1 MNDRNKDL
9 RDKLYERQDQLTNY
23 ATKADKYRVD
33 MADFTEW
40 FSKAY
45 STPGIVEP
53 IGTEP
58 DVVKRQLKEV
68 EVGHC
73 LSFIVLLPFPHNLTI
88 VPSCILPKNLISL
101 DHSPFFLITYH

>member
-73 LSFIVLLPFPHNLTI
+73 LSFIALLPYPHSIYSRKT
-88 VPSCILPKNLISL
+88 
-101 DHSPFFLITYH
+101 